1 MIFSFSKGFIF
12 FGLPKSGSTSLHYL
26 LSRYGELVFSRVE
39 NGKHETCENT
49 LRNCTDFFE
58 LYPFQKYLK
67 FGVIREPASLVH
79 SWYRVWSNPAL
90 ANPAHP
96 AHNRWLNGKSIGE
109 FVDILEAEKLFNGP
123 EQFYRMADG
132 SLGVDYLIRLDRIK
146 EDTAALEAVLPIK
159 ISDKLAATRFNPS
172 YKGPA
177 KSSATKL
184 DPAMKQRIRD
194 VFAEDMDLYES
205 VDAINTRFL
214 NSAWQC
220 PDLTGA
226 EKLFKTLYPKLYG
239 TSAFDKRYNA
249 LKRLMP
255 EKGLLLIQNI
265 KKIFNNR

>member
-26 LSRYGELVFSRVE
+26 LSGYGELVFSRVE

-49 LRNCTDFFE
+49 LRNCTEFFDQ
-58 LYPFQKYLK
+58 YPFQNFLR

-90 ANPAHP
+90 ANPSHP
-96 AHNRWLNGKSIGE
+96 GHNRWLNGKSIGE
-109 FVDILEAEKLFNGP
+109 FVDILEAEQLFNGP

-159 ISDKLAATRFNPS
+159 ISDQLATTRFNPS
-172 YKGPA
+172 YKGPT
-177 KSSATKL
+177 KSSGTTM
-184 DPAMKQRIRD
+184 DEDTRQRIRKIFAKD
-194 VFAEDMDLYES
+194 VDLYES
-205 VDAINTRFL
+205 VDAMNARFL
-214 NSAWQC
+214 NSAWQR
-220 PDLTGA
+220 PDQAGA
-226 EKLFKTLYPKLYG
+226 EKLFKSLYPQLYG
-239 TSAFDKRYNA
+239 TSAFDKRYNT

-255 EKGLLLIQNI
+255 KTGLRLIQNI
-265 KKIFNNR
+265 KQLLSNR